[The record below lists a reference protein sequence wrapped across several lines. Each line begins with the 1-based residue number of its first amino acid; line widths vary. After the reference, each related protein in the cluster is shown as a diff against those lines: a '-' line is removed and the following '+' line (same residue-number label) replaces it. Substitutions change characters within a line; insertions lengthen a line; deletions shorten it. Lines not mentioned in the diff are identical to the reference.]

1 METAVANKKFEKLN
15 FDGTISE
22 IFTYLGRVYIRV
34 HNDFKDQHYVCCDS
48 SDTWI
53 ISYMQER
60 NLPDVSEELKHN
72 YVGKQMLT
80 TVDAL
85 LKKLMGLDYCDPNE
99 YRHAVQNS
107 TNARAWISGLQ
118 KAKNSVEWWFANG
131 CPLEE
136 KDLPKIKEWSRQE
149 GLSDEVIASKSIA
162 NTILRVR
169 RKNTEMEMS
178 SETR

>member
-1 METAVANKKFEKLN
+1 METPVANRRFVSLDFN
-15 FDGTISE
+15 GTTSE

-34 HNDFKDQHYVCCDS
+34 HNDFKDQHYICCDS
-48 SDTWI
+48 SDTWLV
-53 ISYMQER
+53 SYMQDKH
-60 NLPDVSEELKHN
+60 LPDVSEEMKHN

-80 TVDAL
+80 TVDAV
-85 LKKLMGLDYCDPNE
+85 LKTLMGLEYCDSNQ

-107 TNARAWISGLQ
+107 VEARAWVGGLQ
-118 KAKNSVEWWFANG
+118 RAKNSVEWWFANG

-136 KDLPKIKEWSRQE
+136 KDLPKVEEWSRQE
-149 GLSDEVIASKSIA
+149 GLSDEIVASKSIA

-169 RKNTEMEMS
+169 RKSTEMETS

>member
-1 METAVANKKFEKLN
+1 METAVANRKLVSVDFN
-15 FDGTISE
+15 GTFSE
-22 IFTYLGRVYIRV
+22 VFTYLGRVYIRV
-34 HNDFKDQHYVCCDS
+34 HNDFKDQHYICCED

-53 ISYMQER
+53 VSYMQEH
-60 NLPDVSEELKHN
+60 NLPDVDEEMKHN

-85 LKKLMGLDYCDPNE
+85 LKTLMGLDYCDSHE
-99 YRHAVQNS
+99 YRRAVENS
-107 TNARAWISGLQ
+107 TEAKAWVSGLR

-136 KDLPKIKEWSRQE
+136 KDLPKIEEWSQQE
-149 GLSDEVIASKSIA
+149 GLSDEVISSKSIA

-169 RKNTEMEMS
+169 RKNTEMETS